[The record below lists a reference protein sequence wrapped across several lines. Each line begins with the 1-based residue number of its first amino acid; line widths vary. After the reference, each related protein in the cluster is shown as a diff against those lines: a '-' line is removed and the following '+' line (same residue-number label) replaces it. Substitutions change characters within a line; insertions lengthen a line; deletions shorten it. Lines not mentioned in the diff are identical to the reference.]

1 MLRKLVKIARIEI
14 DGPPR
19 PGDSAEGAVIDVRYF
34 EQRTASGGRR
44 YSSEVLLDAT
54 DRIIIDDD
62 SMTGLES
69 KVDRLVPAVLWSRM
83 LAARAATVAA

>member
-1 MLRKLVKIARIEI
+1 MLRKLVKTARIEL
-14 DGPPR
+14 DGHCC
-19 PGDSAEGAVIDVRYF
+19 DVRYF
-34 EQRTASGGRR
+34 EQRTARGGRR
-44 YSSEVLLDAT
+44 YSSELLLDAN

-83 LAARAATVAA
+83 LAAKTATVAA

>member
-1 MLRKLVKIARIEI
+1 MLRKLVKTTRIEL
-14 DGPPR
+14 
-19 PGDSAEGAVIDVRYF
+19 EGRLCDIRYF

-44 YSSEVLLDAT
+44 YSSEMLLDAT

-69 KVDRLVPAVLWSRM
+69 KIDRLVPAVLWSRM
-83 LAARAATVAA
+83 LAAKAATVAA

>member
-1 MLRKLVKIARIEI
+1 MLRKLLKTTRLELDVPGDGA
-14 DGPPR
+14 DGP
-19 PGDSAEGAVIDVRYF
+19 VIDVRYF
-34 EQRTASGGRR
+34 EQRTARGGRR
-44 YSSEVLLDAT
+44 YSSEVLIGTT

-69 KVDRLVPAVLWSRM
+69 KVDRLVPAMLWSRM

>member
-1 MLRKLVKIARIEI
+1 MLRKLVKTARIEL
-14 DGPPR
+14 DGR
-19 PGDSAEGAVIDVRYF
+19 HGEGEGAAGAAIDVRYF

-44 YSSEVLLDAT
+44 YSSEMLLDAT

-83 LAARAATVAA
+83 LAARTAAA

>member
-1 MLRKLVKIARIEI
+1 MLRKLVKTARIELDAQERS
-14 DGPPR
+14 DGTPV
-19 PGDSAEGAVIDVRYF
+19 AAVDIRFF

-44 YSSEVLLDAT
+44 YTSEVLIGAS

-69 KVDRLVPAVLWSRM
+69 KVDRLVPAALWSRA
-83 LAARAATVAA
+83 LAGRTAAA

>member
-1 MLRKLVKIARIEI
+1 MLRKLVKTARIEL
-14 DGPPR
+14 
-19 PGDSAEGAVIDVRYF
+19 EGRFCDVRYF
-34 EQRTASGGRR
+34 EQRTTSGGRR
-44 YSSEVLLDAT
+44 YTSEMLLDAT

-83 LAARAATVAA
+83 LAAKTATVAA

>member
-1 MLRKLVKIARIEI
+1 L
-14 DGPPR
+14 
-19 PGDSAEGAVIDVRYF
+19 EGRFCDVRYF
-34 EQRTASGGRR
+34 ELRTASGGRR
-44 YSSEVLLDAT
+44 YSSEMLLDAT

-83 LAARAATVAA
+83 LAAKTVAA

>member
-1 MLRKLVKIARIEI
+1 MLRKLVKTARIEL
-14 DGPPR
+14 DGR
-19 PGDSAEGAVIDVRYF
+19 HCDVRYF

-44 YSSEVLLDAT
+44 YSSELLLDAT

-69 KVDRLVPAVLWSRM
+69 KVDRLVPAALWSRM
-83 LAARAATVAA
+83 LAARTATVAA

>member
-1 MLRKLVKIARIEI
+1 MLRKLVKIARIEL
-14 DGPPR
+14 DGR
-19 PGDSAEGAVIDVRYF
+19 FCDVRYF

-44 YSSEVLLDAT
+44 YSSELLLDAT

-83 LAARAATVAA
+83 LAAKSATVAA

>member
-1 MLRKLVKIARIEI
+1 MLRKLVKTTRLEL
-14 DGPPR
+14 DGP
-19 PGDSAEGAVIDVRYF
+19 VIDVRYF
-34 EQRTASGGRR
+34 EQRTARGGRR
-44 YSSEVLLDAT
+44 YSSEVLIDAT

-83 LAARAATVAA
+83 LAARATVAA

>member
-1 MLRKLVKIARIEI
+1 MLRKLVKTTRIEL
-14 DGPPR
+14 DGR
-19 PGDSAEGAVIDVRYF
+19 HCDVHYF

-44 YSSEVLLDAT
+44 YSSEVRLDAT

-69 KVDRLVPAVLWSRM
+69 KVDRLVPAVLWSRV
-83 LAARAATVAA
+83 LAAKAATVAA